1 MARTIRDAYGEALA
15 KYGRDNPD
23 VVVLDADVSSSTKS
37 KLFQDVCPERFY
49 NVGIA
54 EANMTAMAAGFAA
67 VGKIPFINTFA
78 VFISSLGL
86 IAARSFASY
95 SGLGIKLIGAY
106 GGLSDSFDGPSH
118 HSIDDIAIMR
128 GLPKFKV
135 YVASDE
141 FQTEWLV
148 RQALADRSPMYIR
161 LSRDAFPAIYQPAAA
176 FTEGR
181 GNVIRKGKDITIIA
195 CGLMVSQALTAA
207 QILADQGID
216 AGVVDMFCIK
226 PLDKAL
232 VLDSAAQSGAIITA
246 EEHSVIGGL
255 GSAVAE
261 TLCAEGMQ
269 VPVGFVGLAD
279 CHAECGPYEMLL
291 EKYGLDAQA
300 IVRQAEQTIAKKK

>member
-1 MARTIRDAYGEALA
+1 MTRAIRDAYGEALV

-37 KLFQDVCPERFY
+37 RLFQEACPERFY

-67 VGKIPFINTFA
+67 VGKIPFVNTFA
-78 VFISSLGL
+78 AFISSLGL

-128 GLPKFKV
+128 LLPNLKV

-141 FQTEWLV
+141 VQTDWLV
-148 RQALADRSPMYIR
+148 RQAIEDRSPVYIR
-161 LSRDAFPAIYQPAAA
+161 LSRDAMPAIYQPSAD
-176 FTEGR
+176 FSEGK
-181 GNVIRKGKDITIIA
+181 GQIIRQGSDITIIA
-195 CGLMVSQALTAA
+195 CGLMVSQALAA
-207 QILADQGID
+207 ARMLSDQGID
-216 AGVVDMFCIK
+216 AAVIDMFCVK

-232 VLDSAAQSGAIITA
+232 ILKSAAQSSAMITA

-261 TLCAEGMQ
+261 TLCEAGLQ
-269 VPVGFVGLAD
+269 IPVGFVGLAD
-279 CHAECGPYEMLL
+279 CHAECGPYEKLL
-291 EKYGLDAQA
+291 QKYGLDAQA
-300 IVRQAEQTIAKKK
+300 IVTKAHQLIDT